1 MTQET
6 IANKTPMS
14 HGLANDIAEIE
25 KETGT
30 DLIDET
36 EVETPKVGV
45 QTDQFTK
52 QFAELEKQAQERIA
66 QEAVSGNLRVVQ
78 PKTID
83 ETFDDFLTP
92 ETLPA
97 AEQAM
102 IQDTATELTRFVTG
116 DEPTMGVLYINY
128 VKHEE
133 QLAEFKAQVIR
144 AFKELG
150 LDTRKFF

>member
-1 MTQET
+1 MAQET

-25 KETGT
+25 TETGS

-36 EVETPKVGV
+36 QVETPKVGV

-78 PKTID
+78 PKTLD

-92 ETLPA
+92 DTLPA

-102 IQDTATELTRFVTG
+102 IQDTAAELTQFVTG
-116 DEPTMGVLYINY
+116 GVERPVFIT
-128 VKHEE
+128 VVPQEE
-133 QLAEFKAQVIR
+133 FDEFKNQVVR